1 MYVFP
6 KENMTDFKILLDF
19 NRRVLTNL
27 VYRGNIINF
36 MIFLINT
43 CNKSHFTDI
52 IVYAI
57 CAVYFEI
64 FIFLLKLPNC
74 DNFIRVTKILIFN
87 KKKNPIVILYAI
99 KIFCTMKHIA
109 DLFFL
114 QNAVIQIFSNRSL
127 LRTN

>member
-1 MYVFP
+1 
-6 KENMTDFKILLDF
+6 
-19 NRRVLTNL
+19 
-27 VYRGNIINF
+27 

-64 FIFLLKLPNC
+64 FTFLLKLPNC

-109 DLFFL
+109 DLFFFTERG
-114 QNAVIQIFSNRSL
+114 N
-127 LRTN
+127 TNILKSKPVKNQLDD